1 LHSYPARSL
10 DGRKLRLPR
19 PYFKTGNLRQL
30 RSRLRQGLWLHDLS
44 GIVNAG
50 RSGYSIGADAKLS
63 PAMDKFPIRV
73 SGLSRSYR
81 QGQTLYP
88 VISGAQLQ
96 ILPGECVA
104 LLGRSGSGKSTLL
117 NLIAGI
123 DRADSGAVMIAG
135 QNITALKEPALTLF
149 RRRHI
154 GFVYQFFNLIPTLT
168 SAENIA
174 LPLELNGCGRDTIAA
189 QTAQMLEAVGL
200 RPRAD
205 AYPDQLSGGEQQ
217 RVAIARALVHRP
229 ALILADEP
237 TGNLDQAS
245 GEQVLDL
252 MLSLAREE
260 ASSALLVTHSLAVA
274 RRADRILTL
283 HAGQLTEQEGEL
295 AW

>member
-1 LHSYPARSL
+1 M
-10 DGRKLRLPR
+10 
-19 PYFKTGNLRQL
+19 
-30 RSRLRQGLWLHDLS
+30 S
-44 GIVNAG
+44 GIANTLVT
-50 RSGYSIGADAKLS
+50 GYSSGADSAVS
-63 PAMDKFPIRV
+63 SAMDKFTV
-73 SGLSRSYR
+73 HVGGLSRSYR
-81 QGQTLYP
+81 QGETLYP
-88 VISGAQLQ
+88 VISDVQLH

-123 DRADSGAVMIAG
+123 DRPDSGAVTIG
-135 QNITALKEPALTLF
+135 GHNITEMKEPALTLF

-174 LPLELNGCGRDTIAA
+174 LPLELNAHPPDTVAVE
-189 QTAQMLEAVGL
+189 TAQMLDAVGL
-200 RPRAD
+200 RSRAD

-229 ALILADEP
+229 TLVLADEP
-237 TGNLDQAS
+237 TGNLDQAT
-245 GEQVLDL
+245 GEQVLEL

-260 ASSALLVTHSLAVA
+260 HSSLLLVTHSLAVA

-283 HAGQLTEQEGEL
+283 HQGKLSEQAGEQRGEL